1 MRLWF
6 CALAALA
13 AAAPV
18 VALAEDGALRD
29 GAYEVA
35 YRLELPHLES
45 RGEEV
50 RTLCLRDVGGAA
62 ALPALSP
69 NNPLAG
75 CPARNVRRVE
85 GGFAFDIVC
94 PGGGAARASAEFSTS
109 EESFQGV
116 IAMTMGGKNMTMSEV
131 QRGRRVGD
139 CAAAADMR

>member
-1 MRLWF
+1 MRWRFLG
-6 CALAALA
+6 LAALA
-13 AAAPV
+13 AAAPAA
-18 VALAEDGALRD
+18 ALAEPGVLRD

-45 RGEEV
+45 RGEQV
-50 RTLCLRDVGGAA
+50 RTLCLRDVGGSA
-62 ALPALSP
+62 ALPALSA

-75 CPARNVRRVE
+75 CPARNLRRTVE
-85 GGFAFDIVC
+85 GFAFDIVC

-109 EESFQGV
+109 AESFQGV

-139 CAAAADMR
+139 CAASADTR